1 MDIPLAYTITPGDES
16 ALYASIPGMEGAPLG
31 QMLAAIKKRALYF
44 NQSDV
49 THRWQKLKIRFE
61 RDAQKKLFAI
71 GRESEREADGEREED
86 SSSSSESDSES
97 SSESESSSDE
107 DEKTVRVRDSKGKSY
122 CKGKREGQDE
132 KSIERDSSC
141 DPQYPHVL
149 LLIEAITIY
158 KQIYP
163 DRDNR
168 HIPQIYR
175 IVGREKEHY
184 PSHLHGFNLGSSVM
198 NLLSRGY
205 WVREPHRSVFIE
217 LGIIPSENEVRDIIV
232 EYCVYLCV
240 KPSLSLFRS
249 YKVDIQ

>member
-71 GRESEREADGEREED
+71 GRESEREEEGEGEED

-97 SSESESSSDE
+97 SSDE
-107 DEKTVRVRDSKGKSY
+107 DVKTVRVRDSKGKGNG
-122 CKGKREGQDE
+122 KGKREGQDE

-205 WVREPHRSVFIE
+205 WVRDPHRSVFIE
-217 LGIIPSENEVRDIIV
+217 LGIIPPENEVRDIII

-240 KPSLSLFRS
+240 KPSLSLSLFRS